1 MTWPMEKEAE
11 MAFTFKV
18 MSMIICIITRFHL
31 NTSCRWRKKTMM
43 EPFLCY
49 KVHKEVSLN
58 FVKMMHNTVHL
69 QEMSMCTLRKVIRG
83 SKELGGGGTKPHKGK
98 CIGVQPQ
105 CSSLRCGDSHAKRK
119 GYSSDIL
126 KATPVPRSYLQ
137 AWLETFSSPR
147 NTNSKI
153 WILLK

>member
-1 MTWPMEKEAE
+1 MKTRRMICLISKMTWPMEKEAE

-58 FVKMMHNTVHL
+58 FVKMMHNRYCV
-69 QEMSMCTLRKVIRG
+69 SPGNVCTLRKVIRG
-83 SKELGGGGTKPHKGK
+83 SKGLNLIKENVLGCNHNVLPSGVGTPMQKGRGTHQ
-98 CIGVQPQ
+98 I
-105 CSSLRCGDSHAKRK
+105 
-119 GYSSDIL
+119 
-126 KATPVPRSYLQ
+126 
-137 AWLETFSSPR
+137 F
-147 NTNSKI
+147 
-153 WILLK
+153 

>member
-1 MTWPMEKEAE
+1 MKTRRMICLISKMTWPMEKEAE

-83 SKELGGGGTKPHKGK
+83 SKGLGGGGLNLIKENVLGCNHNVLPSGVGTPMQKGRGTHQ
-98 CIGVQPQ
+98 I
-105 CSSLRCGDSHAKRK
+105 
-119 GYSSDIL
+119 
-126 KATPVPRSYLQ
+126 
-137 AWLETFSSPR
+137 F
-147 NTNSKI
+147 
-153 WILLK
+153 